1 MSVMTVGNKD
11 VSNALAPGGCGDRRP
26 LAFVGRTPIDESDQ
40 ATTHDISIGAEEGVG
55 PWIVGD
61 DAPDAGRD
69 LMGHDVVDVKVAI
82 EGKLRRHGVAEMLAF
97 PRT

>member
-1 MSVMTVGNKD
+1 MIVMTVGNKD
-11 VSNALAPGGCGDRRP
+11 MGKALAPGGCGDR
-26 LAFVGRTPIDESDQ
+26 LQMALVGGTRIDDSDQ
-40 ATTHDISIGAEEGVG
+40 AITHDISIGAEKGVG

-69 LMGHDVVDVKVAI
+69 LLGHAVVDVNVAI
-82 EGKLRRHGVAEMLAF
+82 EGKLRRHGLAEMLAF